1 MKTRYNPT
9 DKIFTKRW
17 GGLILLA
24 LLVLSALCCFVSG
37 VAWLGWILSLLVL
50 LLFGYRAL
58 QKRFKATKWWKIL
71 NSFFMVLAVFG
82 VAIFLRLF
90 VFEVYEIPSE
100 SMENT
105 LVPGD
110 KIVVNKL
117 SIGPRMPRSPFEIPW
132 VNLLFYTSKEAR
144 TRIDS
149 TWWAPR
155 RLKGFSPIRRND
167 VLVFQNKPVGP
178 DFFIKRCV
186 ALPGDVFQIVNS
198 DLFINGQYAETNY
211 LPDVKKKWRVYCS
224 NSSCFRSLSDS
235 LHLVFFQD
243 NNPEEG
249 KRSLILSRM
258 EAGGLKSF
266 PGVDSLHPEVQP
278 PDPDAWLTPY
288 GKRAFW
294 SPDQYGPIR
303 IPYKGWTLKLNEET
317 LSLYFETIRTW
328 EGSRIETIGERFYR
342 NGKEVTDYTFRN
354 DYYVF
359 MGDYRYNSVDS
370 RMWGFLPEQE
380 IVGKASRILW
390 SNNVMGMKWKRI
402 LKKIK

>member
-155 RLKGFSPIRRND
+155 RLKGFHRS
-167 VLVFQNKPVGP
+167 G
-178 DFFIKRCV
+178 
-186 ALPGDVFQIVNS
+186 
-198 DLFINGQYAETNY
+198 ETMY
-211 LPDVKKKWRVYCS
+211 
-224 NSSCFRSLSDS
+224 
-235 LHLVFFQD
+235 
-243 NNPEEG
+243 
-249 KRSLILSRM
+249 
-258 EAGGLKSF
+258 
-266 PGVDSLHPEVQP
+266 
-278 PDPDAWLTPY
+278 
-288 GKRAFW
+288 
-294 SPDQYGPIR
+294 
-303 IPYKGWTLKLNEET
+303 
-317 LSLYFETIRTW
+317 LYFKTNRLDLIFLSSGVWRSPAMSFKLLTA
-328 EGSRIETIGERFYR
+328 IFLL
-342 NGKEVTDYTFRN
+342 TDS
-354 DYYVF
+354 
-359 MGDYRYNSVDS
+359 M
-370 RMWGFLPEQE
+370 
-380 IVGKASRILW
+380 
-390 SNNVMGMKWKRI
+390 
-402 LKKIK
+402 LKPIICPT